1 MNETLPSVA
10 KEGFDLHELKSI
22 YLNYLSD
29 YEIFKE
35 SHFTRF
41 RENLI
46 EGAPKYEVITQRVF
60 RKDSMTEM
68 FSIFLKASK
77 SWIL

>member
-1 MNETLPSVA
+1 MNEALPSVA
-10 KEGFDLHELKSI
+10 KEGFDLHELKNI
-22 YLNYLSD
+22 YLIYLSEN
-29 YEIFKE
+29 EIFKE

-46 EGAPKYEVITQRVF
+46 ERAPKYEVITQRVF
-60 RKDSMTEM
+60 FKGSMTEM
-68 FSIFLKASK
+68 FSIFLKASR